1 MLIGAYVN
9 IRFQSLHTLEK
20 FLHCAN
26 AAAFAIIAVQ
36 KVKRRR

>member
-1 MLIGAYVN
+1 MSIANVN
-9 IRFQSLHTLEK
+9 IRFQPLPNVVK

-26 AAAFAIIAVQ
+26 AAAFAIIALQ